1 MKYISKE
8 KVLACHN
15 KVDCAGHL
23 VTYLRAAT
31 NLNVDYKKLPCSMR
45 LRKVILRMQ
54 FGAKDFFHLQREVS
68 YIIVTGRPHFETF
81 NTNYDKQKHI
91 FFTSRWLTLHHAFM
105 THFGHRTTSPH
116 RLWLPT
122 SEVVSAHL
130 VYQNVLL
137 LPLFRKFVVKLHLET
152 SSFGPFLEDVPSDQ
166 MRSSHRQRS
175 ISVKLTSK
183 KICLTQKHF

>member
-68 YIIVTGRPHFETF
+68 YIIVTGRPLFETF
-81 NTNYDKQKHI
+81 NTNYDEQKHI

-137 LPLFRKFVVKLHLET
+137 
-152 SSFGPFLEDVPSDQ
+152 SSGPFLEDVPSDQ
-166 MRSSHRQRS
+166 MRSSRGGS
-175 ISVKLTSK
+175 ISVKLTTSK
-183 KICLTQKHF
+183 KRCLTQKHF

>member
-45 LRKVILRMQ
+45 LRKIILRMQ

-81 NTNYDKQKHI
+81 NTNYD
-91 FFTSRWLTLHHAFM
+91 
-105 THFGHRTTSPH
+105 
-116 RLWLPT
+116 
-122 SEVVSAHL
+122 E
-130 VYQNVLL
+130 
-137 LPLFRKFVVKLHLET
+137 
-152 SSFGPFLEDVPSDQ
+152 
-166 MRSSHRQRS
+166 
-175 ISVKLTSK
+175 
-183 KICLTQKHF
+183 